1 MILDTKCH
9 WTEQKKL
16 FCSRPKKSYQSLQ
29 HLHKD
34 SNMTAFINQRLVV
47 VQLVIKPR
55 WRDWRSLMEFLIDIL
70 VDVDVG
76 GWHLK
81 VPTSS
86 NVFPPFFLVVFTG
99 PNKFVPWIIIICIK
113 MHEKTHYWVIST
125 FILFRYIMQSLS
137 STMAW
142 NLNEEN

>member
-9 WTEQKKL
+9 WTELKKL

-47 VQLVIKPR
+47 VQLVIKP
-55 WRDWRSLMEFLIDIL
+55 WWKDWASLMVFLIDIL

-113 MHEKTHYWVIST
+113 MHKKTHYWVIST

>member
-1 MILDTKCH
+1 M
-9 WTEQKKL
+9 

-34 SNMTAFINQRLVV
+34 SNMMAFINQRLVV
-47 VQLVIKPR
+47 VQLVIKP
-55 WRDWRSLMEFLIDIL
+55 WWKDWPSLMEFLIDIL

>member
-34 SNMTAFINQRLVV
+34 SNMTAFINQQLVV
-47 VQLVIKPR
+47 VQLVIKP
-55 WRDWRSLMEFLIDIL
+55 WWKDWSSLMEFLIDIL

-86 NVFPPFFLVVFTG
+86 NVFPPFFLVMFTG

>member
-1 MILDTKCH
+1 M
-9 WTEQKKL
+9 

-47 VQLVIKPR
+47 VQLVIKP
-55 WRDWRSLMEFLIDIL
+55 WWKDWPSLMEFLIDIL

>member
-1 MILDTKCH
+1 MIFDTKCH
-9 WTEQKKL
+9 LTELKKIV
-16 FCSRPKKSYQSLQ
+16 FSRPKKSYQSLQ

-34 SNMTAFINQRLVV
+34 SNMTAFINQQLVV
-47 VQLVIKPR
+47 VQLVIKP
-55 WRDWRSLMEFLIDIL
+55 WWKDWPSLMEFLIDIL

>member
-9 WTEQKKL
+9 WTEQKIL

-34 SNMTAFINQRLVV
+34 SNMTAFINQQLVV
-47 VQLVIKPR
+47 VQLVIKP
-55 WRDWRSLMEFLIDIL
+55 WWKDWSSLMEFLIDIL

>member
-1 MILDTKCH
+1 MCH
-9 WTEQKKL
+9 WTELKKL

-47 VQLVIKPR
+47 VQLVIKPW

-99 PNKFVPWIIIICIK
+99 PNKFIPWIIIICIK

>member
-1 MILDTKCH
+1 M
-9 WTEQKKL
+9 

-34 SNMTAFINQRLVV
+34 SNMTAFINQQLVV
-47 VQLVIKPR
+47 VQLVIKP
-55 WRDWRSLMEFLIDIL
+55 WWKDWPSLMEFLIDIL

>member
-34 SNMTAFINQRLVV
+34 SNMTAFINQQLVV
-47 VQLVIKPR
+47 VQLVIKP
-55 WRDWRSLMEFLIDIL
+55 WWKDWPSLMEFLIDIL